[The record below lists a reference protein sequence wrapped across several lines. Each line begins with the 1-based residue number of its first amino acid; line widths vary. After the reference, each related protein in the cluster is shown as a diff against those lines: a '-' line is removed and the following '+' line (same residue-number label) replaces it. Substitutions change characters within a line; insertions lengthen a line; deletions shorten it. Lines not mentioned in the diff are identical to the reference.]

1 MEIRLI
7 RIWVSEWESL
17 LFRFVEAF
25 FPKLQ
30 FTVYGVP
37 FIEWTAGTVITLSQ
51 NIIILSN
58 PAYNY
63 TLSYNSTS
71 TVYGLQFTTGCHES

>member
-1 MEIRLI
+1 M
-7 RIWVSEWESL
+7 SEWESL

-51 NIIILSN
+51 NIIIFCPTKRTTILCH
-58 PAYNY
+58 
-63 TLSYNSTS
+63 TIVLLRF
-71 TVYGLQFTTGCHES
+71 TVYSLLQGVMSHES